1 MSQKFH
7 STLSESCS
15 CDFSLSFFF
24 FLIILDLPLCGFP
37 FLLQKAEIAVAP
49 LTITLVRE
57 EVIDFSKPFMS
68 LGISIM
74 IKKPQKSKPGV
85 FSFLDPLAYEIWMCI
100 VFAYIGVSVVLFLVS
115 RFSPYEWHTEEPE
128 DGKEGPSD
136 QPPNEFG
143 IFNSLWF
150 SLGAFMQQG
159 CDISPRLVSIRSCV
173 TSFLC
178 LHISILL

>member
-1 MSQKFH
+1 MS
-7 STLSESCS
+7 S
-15 CDFSLSFFF
+15 
-24 FLIILDLPLCGFP
+24 
-37 FLLQKAEIAVAP
+37 QKAEIAVAP

-115 RFSPYEWHTEEPE
+115 RFSPYEWKRDMDEEEP
-128 DGKEGPSD
+128 DAD

-159 CDISPRLVSIRSCV
+159 CDFTPR
-173 TSFLC
+173 
-178 LHISILL
+178 

>member
-1 MSQKFH
+1 MNSDSDSDSVTKPALIH
-7 STLSESCS
+7 EPLTLSLFLSPC
-15 CDFSLSFFF
+15 LSFQ
-24 FLIILDLPLCGFP
+24 
-37 FLLQKAEIAVAP
+37 QKADIAIAP

-115 RFSPYEWHTEEPE
+115 GSVLDFVNEW
-128 DGKEGPSD
+128 
-136 QPPNEFG
+136 N
-143 IFNSLWF
+143 
-150 SLGAFMQQG
+150 
-159 CDISPRLVSIRSCV
+159 
-173 TSFLC
+173 
-178 LHISILL
+178 

>member
-1 MSQKFH
+1 V
-7 STLSESCS
+7 
-15 CDFSLSFFF
+15 
-24 FLIILDLPLCGFP
+24 
-37 FLLQKAEIAVAP
+37 AVAP

-115 RFSPYEWHTEEPE
+115 RFSPYEWHTEEFE
-128 DGKEGPSD
+128 EGRD
-136 QPPNEFG
+136 QPANTAHGKSSCEITTSPERSTGCGRPFPSQPGMGCGWPTLQMHPNKM
-143 IFNSLWF
+143 S
-150 SLGAFMQQG
+150 S
-159 CDISPRLVSIRSCV
+159 
-173 TSFLC
+173 
-178 LHISILL
+178 

>member
-1 MSQKFH
+1 MISI
-7 STLSESCS
+7 
-15 CDFSLSFFF
+15 FSLLSHFFPLSLPPSHSLALLLSLSLSLLP
-24 FLIILDLPLCGFP
+24 FLSIYLCSSP
-37 FLLQKAEIAVAP
+37 SLLQKADVAVAP

-115 RFSPYEWHTEEPE
+115 RFSPYEWHMEEYE
-128 DGKEGPSD
+128 DGQLPTSESS
-136 QPPNEFG
+136 NEFG

-159 CDISPRLVSIRSCV
+159 CDISPRLVYC
-173 TSFLC
+173 C
-178 LHISILL
+178 